1 MGTSTR
7 SLFELIMLAV
17 VSAGCASSSTTR
29 EGRIPGERRD
39 CRAAAVQLT
48 EGKATAAT
56 FGTLAWCDETGPD
69 ALATVWRKALPDG
82 ARLDKFLF
90 ASSNIRD
97 ARVFSAAYGAASDST
112 RRSSERAAGL
122 LVLVAQLDSSVT
134 VGLVA
139 PWKNE
144 RWRAG
149 LARESHPVQVAG
161 TKPLPAD
168 ARARVT
174 ALARKLRTER
184 STGAPASWR
193 DPLTAAVQATELAL
207 QRLPRVSAQSRA
219 QRNR

>member
-1 MGTSTR
+1 MDTSIR
-7 SLFELIMLAV
+7 SLFGLIVLAV
-17 VSAGCASSSTTR
+17 LSAGCATSSTTR

-39 CRAAAVQLT
+39 CRAAAVQLS

-56 FGTLAWCDETGPD
+56 FGALAWCDETGPN
-69 ALATVWRKALPDG
+69 ALAAVWRKPLPDG

-97 ARVFSAAYGAASDST
+97 ARIFSAAHAAASDST
-112 RRSSERAAGL
+112 RRPSVRAAGL

-149 LARESHPVQVAG
+149 LARESHPVQVPG

-207 QRLPRVSAQSRA
+207 QRRPHVSAQSRT